1 MRPGDGAYGVPALS
15 VAGAAGAPGVQVLG
29 TLVRIL
35 QRWRLLVLLPL
46 GAAVGAG
53 LVSLLL
59 PAKYVASASF
69 VPEESPSGGLPSS
82 LAGLAAQFG
91 IAVPAGG
98 SRSPDFYASLLRARS
113 ITDGIL
119 SSRFPNPRL
128 GSQDSLPLVDYLR
141 IRGGT
146 PAERLERGRRAMQ
159 RVLRVSVDRRTNVV
173 GLTVELGDPGMAAAV
188 ANRYLR
194 ALNDFNLQVRES
206 VGRARRVFVE
216 RRLEQARERL
226 LVAED
231 SLRRF
236 HERNVRYADSPELV
250 FEQARLQR
258 AVTMAQELYTSMARE
273 YELARIAEVN
283 DTPVITVLDSAQ
295 APVRRSWPRRRILVL
310 AAGGLAALVAVSL
323 ALIQAK
329 ADDLAQRDP
338 AAARRLRADLGA
350 VWSDI
355 RRSLRAGKETNTTS
369 GRRT

>member
-1 MRPGDGAYGVPALS
+1 VAALS
-15 VAGAAGAPGVQVLG
+15 RPDTASAPGIQALS
-29 TLVRIL
+29 TLVRIF
-35 QRWRLLVLLPL
+35 QRWRLLLLVPL
-46 GAAVGAG
+46 GTAIGAG

-59 PAKYVASASF
+59 PTKYVASASF

-98 SRSPDFYASLLRARS
+98 SRSADFYASLLRARS

-119 SSRFPNPRL
+119 TSRFPNPRR
-128 GSQDSLPLVDYLR
+128 GSQDSLSLVEYLR
-141 IRGGT
+141 IRGAT
-146 PAERLERGRRAMQ
+146 AAERLEKGRRVMQ

-173 GLTVELGDPGMAAAV
+173 GLTVELGDPNMAAAV

-206 VGRARRVFVE
+206 VGRARRIFVE
-216 RRLEQARERL
+216 RRLEQARGRL
-226 LVAED
+226 LTAED

-258 AVTMAQELYTSMARE
+258 AVNMAQELYTSMARE

-310 AAGGLAALVAVSL
+310 AAGALAALLAVSF
-323 ALIQAK
+323 ALIQVK

-338 AAARRLRADLGA
+338 ASVRRLRGDIAALWA
-350 VWSDI
+350 DI
-355 RRSLRAGKETNTTS
+355 RRGLRIGKRSNAAS
-369 GRRT
+369 APRG